1 MSGMADGQKGV
12 RDVKSAAR
20 TVEVLEVLGGLDGEP
35 VNLRELAERTQVPR
49 SSLYAL
55 LQTLVA
61 RGWVRTDVTGSLYG
75 IGVRALLVGT
85 SYIDGDLRVAEIG
98 PHLDELVADL
108 GETVHFA
115 RLDGADVVYL
125 LTRESKHHL
134 RPFSRVGRRLP
145 ASATALGK
153 ALLAE
158 RADADVAA
166 LLPDPLP
173 RFTGSTL
180 DRAGL
185 HADLAATRDR
195 GYAVELEESNVGVHC
210 IGVALRYDNPVQDAI
225 SCSVPTARVTPE
237 FERRA
242 VRRMLRARD
251 EIERAALRWPTSQV
265 SWR

>member
-61 RGWVRTDVTGSLYG
+61 RGWVRTDATGSLYG

-85 SYIDGDLRVAEIG
+85 SYIDGDLRVAEIK
-98 PHLDELVADL
+98 PYLDDLVADL

-145 ASATALGK
+145 ASATSLGK

-158 RADADVAA
+158 REDAEIDE

-173 RFTGSTL
+173 KFTESTL
-180 DRAGL
+180 DRAEL
-185 HADLAATRDR
+185 KADLVATRAR
-195 GYAVELEESNVGVHC
+195 GYAIEREESNVGVHC
-210 IGVALRYDNPVQDAI
+210 IGVALRYDGPVQDAI
-225 SCSVPTARVTPE
+225 SCSMPTARVTAE
-237 FERRA
+237 IQQEA
-242 VRRMLRARD
+242 IERMLRARD

>member
-1 MSGMADGQKGV
+1 MSMAEGQKGV

-20 TVEVLEVLGGLDGEP
+20 TVEVLEVLGALEGEP
-35 VNLRELAERTQVPR
+35 VNLRELAERTGVPR

-61 RGWVRTDVTGSLYG
+61 RGWVRTDATGSLYG
-75 IGVRALLVGT
+75 IGMRALLVGT
-85 SYIDGDLRVAEIG
+85 SYIDGDRLVAETK
-98 PHLDELVADL
+98 PYLDELVAEL

-125 LTRESKHHL
+125 ATRESKHHL

-145 ASATALGK
+145 ASATSLGK

-158 RADADVAA
+158 RDAAEVAA

-173 RFTGSTL
+173 MFTEATL
-180 DRAGL
+180 DRDGL
-185 HADLAATRDR
+185 RSDLAATRER
-195 GYAVELEESNVGVHC
+195 GYAVEDGESNLGVHC
-210 IGVALRYDNPVQDAI
+210 IGVALRYDEPAQDAI

-237 FERRA
+237 FEREA
-242 VRRMLRARD
+242 VRHLLRVRDAIEQAARS
-251 EIERAALRWPTSQV
+251 WPRSQV